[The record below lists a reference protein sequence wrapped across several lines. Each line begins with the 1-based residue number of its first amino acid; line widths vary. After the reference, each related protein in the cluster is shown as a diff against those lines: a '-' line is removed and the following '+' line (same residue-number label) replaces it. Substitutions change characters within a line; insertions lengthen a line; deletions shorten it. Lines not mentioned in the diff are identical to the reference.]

1 MKIHGIVD
9 YSFLYYK
16 YFFQLESGKMRRL
29 TAPIEWN
36 GVIMERDVSQIYYSI
51 REIEGFRR
59 QLEQLGHEVV
69 LSICFDMPSERSK
82 TVDDNGEKTEGAAKY
97 KSNRVKRLSE
107 EDFKN
112 IQYVERLLSDAGYN
126 TYRIDGF
133 EADDIVNHLVRTEKD
148 NFDYTIIYTPDSDLL
163 VNIGPKVGASRY
175 KSKYGYASVDMNNY
189 STYLEGEFKV
199 AEMPYNALMLFK
211 STVGD
216 NSDSID
222 GINKFG
228 PKAFDRLVAHLN
240 SLNVDW
246 SNCGTYEGTLGLIE
260 KCRGY
265 LKDEQIE
272 QAIDSLSMVRP
283 MIFEDGVITKPT
295 KVSTSQLREES
306 YMRCG
311 MKSLII

>member
-36 GVIMERDVSQIYYSI
+36 GVIMERDISQIYYSI

-59 QLEQLGHEVV
+59 QLEQLGHEVIFSV
-69 LSICFDMPSERSK
+69 CFDMPSNRSK
-82 TVDDNGEKTEGAAKY
+82 EVGTDGTQTEAAANY
-97 KSNRVKRLSE
+97 KSNRVSRLTE

-112 IQYVERLLSDAGYN
+112 IQYVEKLLSDAGYN

-133 EADDIVNHLVRTEKD
+133 EADDIVNHLVETEKD

-163 VNIGPKVGASRY
+163 VNIGTKVGANRY
-175 KSKYGYASVDMNNY
+175 KSRQGYTSIDINNFSDYLAS
-189 STYLEGEFKV
+189 EFKV
-199 AEMPYNALMLFK
+199 REFPYNSLMLFK

-216 NSDSID
+216 KSDNVT
-222 GINKFG
+222 GIFRFG
-228 PKAFDRLVAHLN
+228 PKAFDKLVNHLN
-240 SLNVDW
+240 TLNVDW
-246 SNCGTYEGTLGLIE
+246 ESCCTYENTLKLLE
-260 KCRGY
+260 LSRGH

-272 QAIDSLSMVRP
+272 QAIDSLSMIRP
-283 MIFEDGVITKPT
+283 MVFEDGIIAKPT
-295 KVSTSQLREES
+295 KTSTAELREES

-311 MKSLII
+311 MKSLIL